1 MFYVSEITT
10 KALTEFKN
18 QLQKETY
25 KALKQLQIPFQRV
38 DTDEAITMDDC
49 VTIDEKLDMK
59 MVKTLFLC
67 NKNQNLIRTSPVR
80 PDSHSQNGR

>member
-10 KALTEFKN
+10 EAPAEFKN
-18 QLQKETY
+18 QLQQKTY

-49 VTIDEKLDMK
+49 VIIDKKLDMK

-67 NKNQNLIRTSPVR
+67 NRKNDFLSFHHNRR
-80 PDSHSQNGR
+80 

>member
-10 KALTEFKN
+10 EAPTEFKN

-49 VTIDEKLDMK
+49 VIIDEKLACK
-59 MVKTLFLC
+59 
-67 NKNQNLIRTSPVR
+67 
-80 PDSHSQNGR
+80 